1 LGQKAG
7 EDAMSKKRNT
17 VPKRIAGVKVP
28 KSVRRGLKDLAASQ
42 TGRTVI
48 AEVLLAAGAALA
60 ATQAKPGS
68 KARKLAAKHKPELEA
83 AVGEAVAMGSD
94 GKAAVAARFEEAA
107 RTFTQ
112 ALRGNGHAPPEA
124 APEPAPPA
132 E

>member
-48 AEVLLAAGAALA
+48 AEALLAAGAALA

-83 AVGEAVAMGSD
+83 AVGEAGAMVSD

-107 RTFTQ
+107 RTFTR
-112 ALRGNGHAPPEA
+112 ALRGNGHAPPEP
-124 APEPAPPA
+124 APEPPA